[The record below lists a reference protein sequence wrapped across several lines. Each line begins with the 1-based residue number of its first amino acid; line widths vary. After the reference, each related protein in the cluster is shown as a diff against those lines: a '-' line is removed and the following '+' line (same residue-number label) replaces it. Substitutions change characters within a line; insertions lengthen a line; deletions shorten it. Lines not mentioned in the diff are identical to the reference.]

1 MLGAWASAL
10 GAASGSANATAASDV
25 NLDPVLLDNRDLLS
39 CAVTPTFCD
48 RVVKRFVPP
57 TETGSERYVH
67 APLAEAPA

>member
-10 GAASGSANATAASDV
+10 GAASGSVNATAASGV
-25 NLDPVLLDNRDLLS
+25 NLDVLLDNRDLLS